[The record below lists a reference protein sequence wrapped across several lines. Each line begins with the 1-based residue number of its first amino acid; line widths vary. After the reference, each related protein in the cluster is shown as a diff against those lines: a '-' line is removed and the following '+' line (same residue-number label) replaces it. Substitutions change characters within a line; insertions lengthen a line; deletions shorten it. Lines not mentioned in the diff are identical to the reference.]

1 MYKPRQ
7 LLALLVITSLAGC
20 FSEPDDSEQIR
31 QRIAEMEAAV
41 EAGEARRFA
50 GYLVEDFQGKDGIT
64 NRRAARAFVAR
75 QLVSQQKVRVQL
87 GPVRVILNEQSP
99 FYASA
104 DFEALLLGG
113 PRLMP
118 DSGQLYRID
127 TKWRKEDGDWMLVEA
142 DWERGLKSM
151 GSE

>member
-1 MYKPRQ
+1 MLKPQRFFT
-7 LLALLVITSLAGC
+7 LLFLALLAGC

-31 QRIAEMEAAV
+31 QRITEMETAV

-50 GYLVEDFQGKDGIT
+50 SYLVEDFQGREGIS
-64 NRRAARAFVAR
+64 NRRTARAFVAR
-75 QLVSQQKVRVQL
+75 QLVSQQKVRVQM
-87 GPVRVILNEQSP
+87 GPIRVTVNEQNP

-113 PRLMP
+113 PRLLP

-127 TKWRKEDGDWMLVEA
+127 TKWRKEEGEWMLVEA
-142 DWERGLKSM
+142 DWERGLN
-151 GSE
+151 EP